1 MKLIWKLLK
10 ENISK
15 VQLGGFFIANL
26 IGLTIVLVAFQFYF
40 DISPVFNKKD
50 TLFKRDYYTIA
61 KKVGFLDAINTN
73 SSGFTSNE
81 IAALKKA
88 RFVKDLG
95 AFTPSQFNVSA
106 GINQGGIRFNTDMF
120 FESVP
125 NQFIDVKSEDWQ
137 FSPVDNTV
145 PIILPKNYLD
155 LYNFGFAESRSL
167 PKLSE
172 NMIGMINLD
181 VMLWGNN
188 EQKQM
193 KGRIAGFSNR
203 INTILVPETFMEW
216 ANKNYG
222 NAGSTNPSRLIVEID
237 NITDPQI
244 SEYFK
249 AKGYEVEG
257 DNAAVSRMSSMLKI
271 LVSVVASVG
280 SIICAL
286 SFIILA
292 LSIYL
297 LLEKNME
304 KLKKL
309 RLIGYSKSTT
319 TRPYELLVISIN
331 FIILLLSIICVII
344 AKAKYSNIVTKIW
357 SDYKPVSILNTILI
371 GVSIFLV
378 LTVVNI
384 VIIRKKV
391 K

>member
-344 AKAKYSNIVTKIW
+344 AKAKYSDIVTKIW